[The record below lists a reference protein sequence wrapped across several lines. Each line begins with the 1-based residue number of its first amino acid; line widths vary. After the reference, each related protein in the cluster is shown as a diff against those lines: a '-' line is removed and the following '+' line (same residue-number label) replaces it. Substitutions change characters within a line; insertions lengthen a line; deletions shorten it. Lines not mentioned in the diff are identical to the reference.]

1 MREFFPFLD
10 LKGVHRS
17 TLSKDFTSALAVTFM
32 AVPQGVAYAVI
43 AGLPPAM
50 GLYAATLPTI
60 VGALMR
66 SSRHVMTGP
75 TNAVSLLVAGGVA
88 AMLDAD
94 PLQIGITL
102 ALLVGLI
109 QFLAGILRL
118 GVLIDYISNPV
129 LLGYITGAGLL
140 IGVGQLPNVT
150 ATPGTQG
157 WIGECI
163 WFWLEGL
170 GATSFLT
177 LVMALGTAALILIL
191 RRVNKKIPSAIV
203 ALALATV
210 VSLVF
215 SLQEQ
220 GLKTV
225 FDLAPV
231 PNGLPALTLPDVALF
246 ATLLPLAIACAV
258 LSLVES
264 SAVARAIAAETGQRL
279 NTSVE
284 FVGQGLANISGA
296 FVGAYPTSGSLG
308 RSALNHQNGA
318 ESRCSGV
325 IAGVLMLLV
334 LLVFG
339 PVVNHTPIA
348 ALAGLLLVVAVD
360 LMNMDKIRLTLKSNW
375 ADKISFL
382 ATFLGT
388 WILSLEQ
395 AIYLGVFISLVFFFR
410 KARVVNVRQL
420 SITQNDG
427 VSELKPSDASIGV
440 TSHIRILHLEGHLF
454 FGAAGRLQLALDRA
468 VEADQ
473 VQVLILRLRKAQGM
487 DVTIAASLIAGAQR
501 LHARGKHLVLTGVS
515 QEVKQLLVQ
524 LDALAFIGEDNV
536 FDAQP
541 QWLEAF
547 QAALK
552 RATNLVS
559 SVSTELNT

>member
-1 MREFFPFLD
+1 MRDFFPFLD
-10 LKGVHRS
+10 LKEVHRS
-17 TLSKDFTSALAVTFM
+17 AVGKDFASALAVTFM

-109 QFLAGILRL
+109 QFFAGVLRL
-118 GVLIDYISNPV
+118 GAVVDYISNPV
-129 LLGYITGAGLL
+129 VLGYITGAGLL
-140 IGVGQLPNVT
+140 IGIGQLPNVT

-157 WIGECI
+157 WIGERI
-163 WFWLEGL
+163 WFWIEGL
-170 GATSFLT
+170 GATNLLT
-177 LVMALGTAALILIL
+177 LGMALATAVLILIL

-203 ALALATV
+203 ALALATA

-215 SLQEQ
+215 SLQEK

-225 FDLAPV
+225 FDLTPV

-246 ATLLPLAIACAV
+246 GALLPLAIACTV

-284 FVGQGLANISGA
+284 FVGQGLANISAA
-296 FVGAYPTSGSLG
+296 FVGAYPTSGSLS

-318 ESRCSGV
+318 ESRYSGV

-360 LMNMDKIRLTLKSNW
+360 LVNMDKIRLTLKSNW

-382 ATFLGT
+382 ATLIGT
-388 WILSLEQ
+388 WVMPLDQ
-395 AIYLGVFISLVFFFR
+395 AIYLGVAISLIFFLR

-420 SITQNDG
+420 SITQDDG
-427 VSELKPSDASIGV
+427 LSEQQPSDASNNPNPK
-440 TSHIRILHLEGHLF
+440 IRILHLEGHLF
-454 FGAAGRLQLALDRA
+454 FGAAGQLQLALDQA
-468 VEADQ
+468 VEAEQ
-473 VQVLILRLRKAQGM
+473 VKVLILRLRQAQGM
-487 DVTIAASLIAGAQR
+487 DVTIAAGLISGAQR
-501 LHARGKHLVLTGVS
+501 LQARNKHLVLTGVS
-515 QEVKQLLVQ
+515 QEVKQLLKQ
-524 LDALAFIGEDNV
+524 TDALPIIGEANV

-541 QWLEAF
+541 KWFEAF

-552 RATNLVS
+552 HAESLVAS
-559 SVSTELNT
+559 S